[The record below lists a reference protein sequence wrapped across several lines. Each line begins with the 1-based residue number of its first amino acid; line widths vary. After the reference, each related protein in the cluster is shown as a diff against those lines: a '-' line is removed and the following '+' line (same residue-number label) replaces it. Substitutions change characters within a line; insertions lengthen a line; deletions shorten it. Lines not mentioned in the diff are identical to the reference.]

1 MLGAS
6 HVRSGG
12 WQFYQNYELSRS
24 GAVGYDVRMFQ
35 KLLIVAA
42 WTVLAFIAYASISP
56 IQDRPTLPTS
66 FGFDGFD
73 HLAAFALLGALFHL
87 AYPRQIVFVCLVVL
101 GSAVL
106 LEFAQLLTADRH
118 ARTQDAIEKM
128 TGGAA
133 GIVAGRAIIYF
144 EQTGRWFRN

>member
-6 HVRSGG
+6 HVRSEGNS
-12 WQFYQNYELSRS
+12 FKITSYRE
-24 GAVGYDVRMFQ
+24 AVQCQ

-42 WTVLAFIAYASISP
+42 WMVLAFNAYASISS

-66 FGFDGFD
+66 FGFDGVD
-73 HLAAFALLGALFHL
+73 HLAAFAVLGALFYL

-106 LEFAQLLTADRH
+106 LVFAQLLTADRH
-118 ARTQDAIEKM
+118 ARFW
-128 TGGAA
+128 
-133 GIVAGRAIIYF
+133 GRS
-144 EQTGRWFRN
+144 RK

>member
-1 MLGAS
+1 MLGAL
-6 HVRSGG
+6 RTYARG
-12 WQFYQNYELSRS
+12 QFFQNYELSRS

-56 IQDRPTLPTS
+56 IQDRPTLPAS

-73 HLAAFALLGALFHL
+73 HLAAFALLGALFYL

-101 GSAVL
+101 GTAVL
-106 LEFAQLLTADRH
+106 LELAQLLTPDRH
-118 ARTQDAIEKM
+118 ARIHDAIEKI
-128 TGGAA
+128 TGGVA
-133 GIVAGRAIIYF
+133 GIIAGRVLLCF
-144 EQTGRWFRN
+144 EQTSRRFRN